1 MLFLVMLKIYNT
13 MTREKEVFTPLE
25 EGIVKIYTCG
35 QTVYTKCHVG
45 NAKTYSSWDV
55 IVRYLRYK
63 GYKVLHVQ
71 NFTDVGH
78 LTDDADQGED
88 KIEKR
93 AREEKINPWELV
105 DREIEEY
112 WCVIDD
118 LNINRPN
125 ISPRATSLIPEMIEL
140 IQTLIEKGYAYEV
153 EGNVYYDISKFKDY
167 MKLSRLKLDEEQS
180 KARVD
185 QDPLKKNYFDF
196 ALWLNAQKGDQIH
209 VMRWNSPWGEG
220 YPGWHLECSIMAMK
234 YLGETI
240 DIHCGGIDHIPT
252 HHPNEIAQS
261 EAATG
266 KKFVRIWMHAEFI
279 TLNGKKMSKSLGN
292 YVTARELI
300 DQHGGLAVR
309 MGLVSGH
316 YRSAVDWNPAVITNA
331 KKNIER
337 IQNTLSLL
345 DDSSGGGNT
354 NLNQSIEEVKHSFEV
369 AMDDDFNTPKA
380 LSSIHEFIKQI
391 NSSLDNKK
399 DILATARQ
407 TLIKLLE
414 VLGLDFTKKKGMDDS
429 KIDELMELIIS
440 LRDKVRKEKNYELS
454 DEIREKLRS
463 TGIQIEDT
471 EDGPRWKMS

>member
-1 MLFLVMLKIYNT
+1 MYDQVHI
-13 MTREKEVFTPLE
+13 
-25 EGIVKIYTCG
+25 
-35 QTVYTKCHVG
+35 G

-55 IVRYLRYK
+55 IIRYLRYK

-93 AREEKINPWELV
+93 ARERKINPWELV
-105 DREIEEY
+105 DNQIEEY
-112 WCVIDD
+112 WHVIDD

-125 ISPRATSLIPEMIEL
+125 ISPRATSLIPEMIDIIKKL
-140 IQTLIEKGYAYEV
+140 MEKGYAYEV
-153 EGNVYYDISKFKDY
+153 EGNVYYNISKFKDY
-167 MKLSRLKLDEEQS
+167 TKLSRLKLDEES
-180 KARVD
+180 AKARVD
-185 QDPLKKNYFDF
+185 QDPLKRNYFDF
-196 ALWLNAQKGDQIH
+196 ALWLNAQKGDQLHI
-209 VMRWNSPWGEG
+209 MRWDSPWGEG
-220 YPGWHLECSIMAMK
+220 YPGWHLECSVMAMK

-252 HHPNEIAQS
+252 HHPNEIAQA

-266 KKFVRIWMHAEFI
+266 KKFVRTWMHAEFI

-300 DQHGGLAVR
+300 DQNGGLVVR
-309 MGLVSGH
+309 MGLVPGH
-316 YRSAVDWNPAVITNA
+316 YRSAVDWNPDVIANA
-331 KKNIER
+331 KKNVER
-337 IQNTLSLL
+337 IQTSLSLIK
-345 DDSSGGGNT
+345 DSPGGTKT
-354 NLNQSIEEVKHSFEV
+354 NLNQAIEEVKKTFEE

-380 LSSIHEFIKQI
+380 FAAVHEFIRQI

-399 DILATARQ
+399 DTLNKARQ
-407 TLIKLLE
+407 TLLELLG
-414 VLGLDFTKKKGMDDS
+414 VLGLDFTKKKGMDDT

-440 LRDKVRKEKNYELS
+440 LRGKARKEKNYELS

-463 TGIQIEDT
+463 AGIQIEDT
-471 EDGPRWKMS
+471 EDGPRWKIS